1 VDSKADDRTLF
12 TALAVRDMN
21 QEVKLCAQLMDPEK
35 EAAVRNAGVDEIVIT
50 GQDTSFFLTSGAV
63 APGMVRVAQQLLT
76 YGSGREIK
84 RVELPREL
92 RGQTFREARLYYRAT
107 GQLLLGI
114 ISEAAVVTIG
124 DLLGNST
131 DWVDEF
137 IRSAFQSSGSDV
149 VDQDKDRTQ
158 AILAPP
164 DDYVIGSKDFGII
177 IGAPPAREGRENQ
190 ASAGARG

>member
-1 VDSKADDRTLF
+1 
-12 TALAVRDMN
+12 
-21 QEVKLCAQLMDPEK
+21 
-35 EAAVRNAGVDEIVIT
+35 
-50 GQDTSFFLTSGAV
+50 
-63 APGMVRVAQQLLT
+63 MVRVAQQLLT

-84 RVELPREL
+84 RIELPREL
-92 RGQTFREARLYYRAT
+92 RGQTYREARLYYRSA
-107 GQLLLGI
+107 GQLLIGI

-137 IRSAFQSSGSDV
+137 IRSAFQSTGSDV

-177 IGAPPAREGRENQ
+177 IGAPPAREGREGREAQ
-190 ASAGARG
+190 PAAAGAR